1 MKRREF
7 IALIGGA
14 TAAWPLA
21 ARAQITE
28 LAAMRRKG
36 AISDADWAAWE
47 HHRAHRPA
55 RLRYIG
61 FCEAM
66 TKRVVDLPVWRQDSG
81 DARTVIDL
89 NRGG

>member
-1 MKRREF
+1 MIRTHAAIATKWEARWKVRR
-7 IALIGGA
+7 
-14 TAAWPLA
+14 
-21 ARAQITE
+21 
-28 LAAMRRKG
+28 
-36 AISDADWAAWE
+36 
-47 HHRAHRPA
+47 
-55 RLRYIG
+55 IG